1 MEPCRVRL
9 PSFEGPLD
17 LLLHLVKREKLDIRD
32 LPIALVAEQYMEYL
46 DRMRAMDVNIA
57 SEYLL
62 MAATLLYLKSKA
74 LLPSA
79 PEDEGE
85 EDIKGDLAF
94 RLLRYKAFKE
104 AAEELSRRPLLDRDV
119 FTRPPLEGEPEER
132 WDADLAGL
140 MEGLRRLRERTAEGE
155 GPREISPEGLD
166 LRFKMVEILERLEA
180 SPSLRLMELDG
191 GELVVAFVAVLE
203 LARLGLV
210 ALWQEVPFGDIW
222 VASRAKGAKG
232 EELWA

>member
-1 MEPCRVRL
+1 M
-9 PSFEGPLD
+9 
-17 LLLHLVKREKLDIRD
+17 
-32 LPIALVAEQYMEYL
+32 
-46 DRMRAMDVNIA
+46 
-57 SEYLL
+57 
-62 MAATLLYLKSKA
+62 
-74 LLPSA
+74 
-79 PEDEGE
+79 
-85 EDIKGDLAF
+85 
-94 RLLRYKAFKE
+94 
-104 AAEELSRRPLLDRDV
+104 
-119 FTRPPLEGEPEER
+119 
-132 WDADLAGL
+132 
-140 MEGLRRLRERTAEGE
+140 RERTAEGE